1 MRRVHNGKLA
11 GSVKRGE
18 GRRAGGGEL
27 EQARNLRHAHINYVK
42 CADIL
47 IYSAYYPYFFVAG
60 EGVG

>member
-11 GSVKRGE
+11 GSVKRGK
-18 GRRAGGGEL
+18 GRGKGEL

-60 EGVG
+60 KGVG